1 MAYQTLEGV
10 LDSYKKVYEYGGA
23 EEDQG
28 EARANAPGDSN
39 GGMPIPP
46 TAVR

>member
-10 LDSYKKVYEYGGA
+10 LDSYKKVHEHGGA

-28 EARANAPGDSN
+28 EEWANAPRDSN